1 MRSTTQTSTLSF
13 LPGELSTFQMWDET
27 LADSSLLNKASCK
40 LGGGGGKEGTT
51 KREDPIGSSQK
62 YKSQS
67 ESP

>member
-1 MRSTTQTSTLSF
+1 
-13 LPGELSTFQMWDET
+13 MWDET

>member
-1 MRSTTQTSTLSF
+1 
-13 LPGELSTFQMWDET
+13 MWDEP

-40 LGGGGGKEGTT
+40 WGGGEKEGTT
-51 KREDPIGSSQK
+51 KREDPISSSQR